1 MSTKKRNKDQKAQQT
16 SLSSSMGKSSSNAQ
30 SNSGNG
36 GVPEPLRTPRD
47 PHPEP
52 DESSAR

>member
-16 SLSSSMGKSSSNAQ
+16 SLSSSIGKSSSNAQ
-30 SNSGNG
+30 SNSGG
-36 GVPEPLRTPRD
+36 APEPLRTPRD

-52 DESSAR
+52 DESSTR